1 MTEYD
6 VVIFIFQ
13 NFDISTY
20 YGDFQIVMEFKYQT
34 LSRFSFLLEGK
45 YSFVL

>member
-20 YGDFQIVMEFKYQT
+20 YGDFQIVMDIQISDSECVFC
-34 LSRFSFLLEGK
+34 FL
-45 YSFVL
+45 FT